1 MLVSC
6 VWFCP
11 TCKLELII
19 LEYEGTP
26 FSSSTHLLCG
36 FFSVP
41 GGDTWNCNVLL
52 ITNPGLLLFFLFL
65 LSHGIYIYSSS
76 SFRKTISPQFLASC
90 FPSLTEYMT
99 NCCIP
104 GGCFYLQSL
113 NYYTTGQLCLLGPL
127 ALFTSP
133 LMWFFLWVLG
143 FIFLHL
149 TCL

>member
-6 VWFCP
+6 V
-11 TCKLELII
+11 I
-19 LEYEGTP
+19 LPCTYAWVN
-26 FSSSTHLLCG
+26 HLRIWRH
-36 FFSVP
+36 S
-41 GGDTWNCNVLL
+41 VLL
-52 ITNPGLLLFFLFL
+52 KCPSPLWFFLSTWEWYPQLWCASHYESSLLFFLFL

-99 NCCIP
+99 KCCIP

-113 NYYTTGQLCLLGPL
+113 NYYTTGQLCLLGPR